1 MGVNILK
8 MEMLPQKKVVL
19 NLPFTGK
26 VEVLKMNT
34 NTSFFN
40 NLFDI
45 KEKLDDT
52 FFLIENEDTTLKV
65 DIDAIKMIANIQPL
79 IYFNNLVWCEVF

>member
-34 NTSFFN
+34 NTSFFKN
-40 NLFDI
+40 WFDI
-45 KEKLDDT
+45 KEKVDDT

-79 IYFNNLVWCEVF
+79 IYFNNLIWREVF